1 MKNNVKGLRI
11 MKNKKLMKGVAIAT
25 IAAMSMG
32 MLAGCGGGKDEAK
45 EYKVGVVQLVQHGSL
60 DEANAGMIAGL
71 ADNGFVE
78 GENLVVKQ
86 ENAQNDQSNLQ
97 SIAQAFIADEV
108 DLILAIAT
116 PAAQVMA
123 ANTEEIPIVGTAITS
138 FEGAGLVESD
148 EAPGYNVTGT
158 NDMNPVEEQVNL
170 LLQLKP
176 DAKVIGTIYTA
187 AEVNSQIQVDLLDKV
202 AAAKGLTVEKRTI
215 QNVND
220 IQQAAQSLVGV
231 ADALWLP
238 TDNNVASA
246 MPNVVGVTDPAGI
259 ITITGEES
267 MTVAGG
273 TATYSFSYYD
283 IGYNAGVMA
292 AQILKGEADPA
303 TLPVQSPK
311 AEDLTAIINTDAVEL
326 LGLEVPQDLMDS
338 AKKVTTDITQ

>member
-1 MKNNVKGLRI
+1 MRKNRF
-11 MKNKKLMKGVAIAT
+11 MKGVAIAT

-32 MLAGCGGGKDEAK
+32 MLAGCGGGKDTNEDK
-45 EYKVGVVQLVQHGSL
+45 QYKVGVVQLVQHGAL
-60 DEANAGMIAGL
+60 DQANQGMIAGL

-78 GENLVVKQ
+78 GENLIVTQ

-97 SIAQAFIADEV
+97 SIAQSFVADEV
-108 DLILAIAT
+108 DIILAIAT

-170 LLQLKP
+170 LLQLVP

-231 ADALWLP
+231 VDALWLP

-246 MPNVVGVTDPAGI
+246 MPNVVGITDPAGI
-259 ITITGEES
+259 VTITGEES
-267 MTVAGG
+267 MVAAGG
-273 TATYSFSYYD
+273 TATYSFSYYS

-311 AEDLTAIINTDAVEL
+311 AEDLTAVLNMEAIAA
-326 LGLEVPQDLMDS
+326 LGVEVPQDLLDS
-338 AKKVTTDITQ
+338 AKKVNAAE

>member
-1 MKNNVKGLRI
+1 MKS
-11 MKNKKLMKGVAIAT
+11 KKLMKGVAIAT

-45 EYKVGVVQLVQHGSL
+45 EYKVGVVQLVQHGAL
-60 DEANAGMIAGL
+60 DQANAGMIAGL

-97 SIAQAFIADEV
+97 SIAQSFIADEV

-311 AEDLTAIINTDAVEL
+311 AEDLTAVLNMEAIAA
-326 LGLEVPQDLMDS
+326 LGVEVPQDLLDS
-338 AKKVTTDITQ
+338 AKKVNEAE

>member
-1 MKNNVKGLRI
+1 MKS
-11 MKNKKLMKGVAIAT
+11 KKLMKGVAIAT

-32 MLAGCGGGKDEAK
+32 MLAGCGGGKEEAK

-311 AEDLTAIINTDAVEL
+311 AEDLTAVLNMEAIAA
-326 LGLEVPQDLMDS
+326 LGVEVPQDLLDS
-338 AKKVTTDITQ
+338 AKKVNEAE

>member
-1 MKNNVKGLRI
+1 MKS
-11 MKNKKLMKGVAIAT
+11 KKLMKGVAIAT

-32 MLAGCGGGKDEAK
+32 MLAGCGGGKEEAK
-45 EYKVGVVQLVQHGSL
+45 EYKVGVVQLVQHGAL
-60 DEANAGMIAGL
+60 DQANAGMIAGL

-97 SIAQAFIADEV
+97 SIAQSFIADEV

-246 MPNVVGVTDPAGI
+246 MPNVVGVTDPAG
-259 ITITGEES
+259 
-267 MTVAGG
+267 
-273 TATYSFSYYD
+273 
-283 IGYNAGVMA
+283 
-292 AQILKGEADPA
+292 
-303 TLPVQSPK
+303 
-311 AEDLTAIINTDAVEL
+311 
-326 LGLEVPQDLMDS
+326 
-338 AKKVTTDITQ
+338 

>member
-1 MKNNVKGLRI
+1 

-32 MLAGCGGGKDEAK
+32 MLAGCGGGKDNNEEK
-45 EYKVGVVQLVQHGSL
+45 QYKVGVVQLVQHGAL
-60 DEANAGMIAGL
+60 DQANQGMIAGL

-78 GENLVVKQ
+78 GENLIVTQ

-97 SIAQAFIADEV
+97 SIAQSFIADEV
-108 DLILAIAT
+108 DIILAIAT

-138 FEGAGLVESD
+138 FEGAGLVKSD
-148 EAPGYNVTGT
+148 DAPGYNVTGT

-170 LLQLKP
+170 LLQLNP

-220 IQQAAQSLVGV
+220 IQQAAQSLVGKV
-231 ADALWLP
+231 DALWLP

-303 TLPVQSPK
+303 TLPVQSPQ
-311 AEDLTAIINTDAVEL
+311 AEDLLAVLNMEAITAMGI
-326 LGLEVPQDLMDS
+326 EVPQDLLDS
-338 AKKVTTDITQ
+338 AKKVNVAE

>member
-1 MKNNVKGLRI
+1 MKS
-11 MKNKKLMKGVAIAT
+11 KKLMKGVAIAT

-246 MPNVVGVTDPAGI
+246 IPNVVGITDPAGI
-259 ITITGEES
+259 ITVPGAES
-267 MTVAGG
+267 MVTAGC
-273 TATYSFSYYD
+273 TATYGFSYYD

-326 LGLEVPQDLMDS
+326 LGLEVPQDLMDG

>member
-1 MKNNVKGLRI
+1 MKS
-11 MKNKKLMKGVAIAT
+11 KKLMKGVAIAT

-45 EYKVGVVQLVQHGSL
+45 EYKVGVVQLVQHGAL
-60 DEANAGMIAGL
+60 DQANAGMIAGL

-97 SIAQAFIADEV
+97 SIAQSFIADEV

-311 AEDLTAIINTDAVEL
+311 AEDLTAVLNMEAIAS
-326 LGLEVPQDLMDS
+326 LGVEVPQDLLDS
-338 AKKVTTDITQ
+338 AKKVNEAE

>member
-1 MKNNVKGLRI
+1 MKS
-11 MKNKKLMKGVAIAT
+11 KKLMKGVAIAT

-45 EYKVGVVQLVQHGSL
+45 EYKVGVVQLVQHGAL
-60 DEANAGMIAGL
+60 DQANAGMIAGL

-97 SIAQAFIADEV
+97 SIAQSFIADEV

-326 LGLEVPQDLMDS
+326 LGLEVPQDLMDG

>member
-1 MKNNVKGLRI
+1 MKS
-11 MKNKKLMKGVAIAT
+11 KKLMKGVAIAT

-32 MLAGCGGGKDEAK
+32 MLAGCGGGKEEAK

-97 SIAQAFIADEV
+97 SIAQSFIADEV

-311 AEDLTAIINTDAVEL
+311 AEDLTAVLNMEAIAA
-326 LGLEVPQDLMDS
+326 LGVEVPQDLMDS
-338 AKKVTTDITQ
+338 AKKVNEA

>member
-1 MKNNVKGLRI
+1 MKS
-11 MKNKKLMKGVAIAT
+11 KKLMKGVAIAT

-32 MLAGCGGGKDEAK
+32 MLAGCGGGKEEAK
-45 EYKVGVVQLVQHGSL
+45 EYKVGVVQLVQHGAL
-60 DEANAGMIAGL
+60 DQANAGMIAGL

-326 LGLEVPQDLMDS
+326 LGLEVPQDLMDN

>member
-1 MKNNVKGLRI
+1 MKS
-11 MKNKKLMKGVAIAT
+11 KKLMKGVAIAT

-32 MLAGCGGGKDEAK
+32 MLAGCGGGKEEAK

-97 SIAQAFIADEV
+97 SIAQSFIADEV

-148 EAPGYNVTGT
+148 DAPGYNVTGT

-326 LGLEVPQDLMDS
+326 LGLEVPQDLMDG

>member
-1 MKNNVKGLRI
+1 MKS
-11 MKNKKLMKGVAIAT
+11 KKLMKGVAIAT

-45 EYKVGVVQLVQHGSL
+45 EYKVGVVQLVQHGAL
-60 DEANAGMIAGL
+60 DQANAGMIAGL

-338 AKKVTTDITQ
+338 AKKVNTDITQ

>member
-1 MKNNVKGLRI
+1 

-32 MLAGCGGGKDEAK
+32 MLAGCGGGKADKQEEK
-45 EYKVGVVQLVQHGSL
+45 QYKVGVVQLVQHGAL
-60 DEANAGMIAGL
+60 DQANQGMIAGL

-78 GENLVVKQ
+78 GENLIVTQ

-97 SIAQAFIADEV
+97 SIAQSFIADEV
-108 DLILAIAT
+108 DIILAIAT

-138 FEGAGLVESD
+138 FEGAGLVKSD
-148 EAPGYNVTGT
+148 DAPGYNVTGT

-170 LLQLKP
+170 LLQLNP

-220 IQQAAQSLVGV
+220 IQQAAQSLVGKV
-231 ADALWLP
+231 DALWLP

-303 TLPVQSPK
+303 TLPVQSPQ
-311 AEDLTAIINTDAVEL
+311 AEDLLAVLNMEAITAMGI
-326 LGLEVPQDLMDS
+326 EVPQDLLDS
-338 AKKVTTDITQ
+338 AKKVNVAE

>member
-1 MKNNVKGLRI
+1 
-11 MKNKKLMKGVAIAT
+11 MKNKKLMKGIAIAT

-32 MLAGCGGGKDEAK
+32 MLAGCGGSKDTE
-45 EYKVGVVQLVQHGSL
+45 EYKVGVVQLVQHGAL
-60 DEANAGMIAGL
+60 DQANAGMIAGL

-78 GENLVVKQ
+78 GENLIVSQ

-97 SIAQAFIADEV
+97 SIAQSFIADEV
-108 DLILAIAT
+108 DIILAIAT

-138 FEGAGLVESD
+138 FEGAGLVKSD
-148 EAPGYNVTGT
+148 EEPGYNVTGT

-170 LLQLKP
+170 LLQLNP
-176 DAKVIGTIYTA
+176 NAKVIGTIYTA

-246 MPNVVGVTDPAGI
+246 MPNVVGITDPAGM

-303 TLPVQSPK
+303 TLPVQSPQ
-311 AEDLTAIINTDAVEL
+311 AEDLVAVINMEAIAT
-326 LGLEVPQDLMDS
+326 LGIEVPQDLLDS
-338 AKKVTTDITQ
+338 AKKVNAAE

>member
-1 MKNNVKGLRI
+1 MR
-11 MKNKKLMKGVAIAT
+11 NKRFMKGVAIAT

-32 MLAGCGGGKDEAK
+32 LLAGCGGGKDSK
-45 EYKVGVVQLVQHGSL
+45 EEKQYKVGVVQLVQHGAL
-60 DEANAGMIAGL
+60 DQANQGMIAGL

-78 GENLVVKQ
+78 GENLIVTQ
-86 ENAQNDQSNLQ
+86 ENAQGDQSNLQ
-97 SIAQAFIADEV
+97 NIAQSFIADEV
-108 DLILAIAT
+108 DIILAIAT

-138 FEGAGLVESD
+138 FEGAGLVKSD
-148 EAPGYNVTGT
+148 DAPGYNVTGT

-170 LLQLKP
+170 LLQLVP

-202 AAAKGLTVEKRTI
+202 AAAKGLTVEKRTV

-220 IQQAAQSLVGV
+220 IQQAAQSLVGKV
-231 ADALWLP
+231 DALWLP

-259 ITITGEES
+259 VTITGEES
-267 MTVAGG
+267 MTAAGG

-303 TLPVQSPK
+303 TMPVQSPQ
-311 AEDLTAIINTDAVEL
+311 AEDLLAVLNMEAIAT
-326 LGLEVPQDLMDS
+326 LGIEVPQDLLDS
-338 AKKVTTDITQ
+338 AKKVNVAE

>member
-1 MKNNVKGLRI
+1 
-11 MKNKKLMKGVAIAT
+11 
-25 IAAMSMG
+25 
-32 MLAGCGGGKDEAK
+32 
-45 EYKVGVVQLVQHGSL
+45 
-60 DEANAGMIAGL
+60 
-71 ADNGFVE
+71 
-78 GENLVVKQ
+78 
-86 ENAQNDQSNLQ
+86 
-97 SIAQAFIADEV
+97 
-108 DLILAIAT
+108 
-116 PAAQVMA
+116 MA

-148 EAPGYNVTGT
+148 DAPGYNVTGT

-311 AEDLTAIINTDAVEL
+311 AEDLTAVLNMEAIAA
-326 LGLEVPQDLMDS
+326 LGVEVPQDLLDS
-338 AKKVTTDITQ
+338 AKKVNEAE

>member
-1 MKNNVKGLRI
+1 MRKNRKF
-11 MKNKKLMKGVAIAT
+11 MKGIAVAA

-32 MLAGCGGGKDEAK
+32 MLAGCGGGSDTQQEGA
-45 EYKVGVVQLVQHGSL
+45 ETYKVGVVQLVQHGAL
-60 DEANAGMIAGL
+60 DQANQGMIDGL
-71 ADNGFVE
+71 AANGYVE
-78 GENLVVKQ
+78 GENLEIDQ
-86 ENAQNDQSNLQ
+86 QNAQGDQSNLQ
-97 SIAQAFIADEV
+97 TIAQKFLADEV
-108 DLILAIAT
+108 DLIMAIAT

-138 FEGAGLVESD
+138 FEGVGLVKSD
-148 EAPGYNVTGT
+148 AEPGVNVTGT
-158 NDMNPVEEQVNL
+158 NDMNPVREQVEL
-170 LLQLKP
+170 LLQLAP

-187 AEVNSQIQVDLLDKV
+187 AEENSHIQVALLDEV
-202 AAAKGLTVEKRTI
+202 AAEKGLTVEKRTI
-215 QNVND
+215 QTVND

-246 MPNVVGVTDPAGI
+246 IPNVVGVTDPAGI
-259 ITITGEES
+259 ITIPGAES
-267 MTVAGG
+267 MVEAGA
-273 TATYSFSYYD
+273 TATYGFSYYD

-303 TLPVQSPK
+303 TMPVQSPK

-326 LGLEVPQDLMDS
+326 LGLEVPQDLMES

>member
-1 MKNNVKGLRI
+1 MKS
-11 MKNKKLMKGVAIAT
+11 KKLMKGVAIAT

-32 MLAGCGGGKDEAK
+32 MLAGCGGGKEEAK
-45 EYKVGVVQLVQHGSL
+45 EYKVGVVQLVQHGAL
-60 DEANAGMIAGL
+60 DQANAGMIAGL

-97 SIAQAFIADEV
+97 SIAQSFIADEV

-148 EAPGYNVTGT
+148 DAPGYNVTGT

-311 AEDLTAIINTDAVEL
+311 AEDLTAVLNMEAIAA
-326 LGLEVPQDLMDS
+326 LGVEVPQDLMDS
-338 AKKVTTDITQ
+338 AKKVNEA

>member
-1 MKNNVKGLRI
+1 MKS
-11 MKNKKLMKGVAIAT
+11 KKLMKGVAIAT

-45 EYKVGVVQLVQHGSL
+45 EYKVGVVQLVQHGAL
-60 DEANAGMIAGL
+60 DQANAGMIAGL

-97 SIAQAFIADEV
+97 SIAQSFIADEV

-148 EAPGYNVTGT
+148 DAPGYNVTGT

-202 AAAKGLTVEKRTI
+202 VAAKGLTVEKRTI

-311 AEDLTAIINTDAVEL
+311 AEDLTAVLNMEAIAS
-326 LGLEVPQDLMDS
+326 LGVEVPQDLLDS
-338 AKKVTTDITQ
+338 AKKVNEAE

>member
-1 MKNNVKGLRI
+1 
-11 MKNKKLMKGVAIAT
+11 MKGVAIAT

-32 MLAGCGGGKDEAK
+32 MLAGCGGGKADKQEEK
-45 EYKVGVVQLVQHGSL
+45 QYKVGVVQLVQHGAL
-60 DEANAGMIAGL
+60 DQANQGMIAGL

-78 GENLVVKQ
+78 GENLIVTQ

-97 SIAQAFIADEV
+97 SIAQSFIADEV
-108 DLILAIAT
+108 DIILAIAT

-138 FEGAGLVESD
+138 VEGAGLVKSD
-148 EAPGYNVTGT
+148 DAPGYNVTGT

-220 IQQAAQSLVGV
+220 IQQAAQSLVGKV
-231 ADALWLP
+231 DALWLP

-259 ITITGEES
+259 VTITGEES
-267 MTVAGG
+267 MTAAGG

-303 TLPVQSPK
+303 TMPVQSPQ
-311 AEDLTAIINTDAVEL
+311 AEDLLAVLNMEAIAT
-326 LGLEVPQDLMDS
+326 LGIEVPQDLLDS
-338 AKKVTTDITQ
+338 AKKVNVAE

>member
-1 MKNNVKGLRI
+1 MKS
-11 MKNKKLMKGVAIAT
+11 KKLMKGVAIAT

-97 SIAQAFIADEV
+97 SIAQSFIADEV

-338 AKKVTTDITQ
+338 AKKVNTDITQ

>member
-1 MKNNVKGLRI
+1 MKS
-11 MKNKKLMKGVAIAT
+11 KKLMKGVAIAT

-97 SIAQAFIADEV
+97 SIAQSFIADEV

-311 AEDLTAIINTDAVEL
+311 AEDLTAVLNMEAIAS
-326 LGLEVPQDLMDS
+326 LGVEVPQDLLDS
-338 AKKVTTDITQ
+338 AKKVNEAE

>member
-1 MKNNVKGLRI
+1 MRKN
-11 MKNKKLMKGVAIAT
+11 KLMKGVAIAT

-32 MLAGCGGGKDEAK
+32 MLAGCGGGKEDDK
-45 EYKVGVVQLVQHGSL
+45 QYKVGVVQLVQHGAL
-60 DEANAGMIAGL
+60 DQANAGMIAGL

-78 GENLVVKQ
+78 GENLIVTQ

-97 SIAQAFIADEV
+97 SIAQSFIADEV

-170 LLQLKP
+170 LLKLNP

-187 AEVNSQIQVDLLDKV
+187 SEVNSQIQVALLDKV
-202 AAAKGLTVEKRTI
+202 AAAKGLTVEKRTV

-231 ADALWLP
+231 VDALWLP
-238 TDNNVASA
+238 TDNNIASA
-246 MPNVVGVTDPAGI
+246 MPNVVGITDPAGI
-259 ITITGEES
+259 ITIPGEES

-303 TLPVQSPK
+303 TMPVQSPQ
-311 AEDLTAIINTDAVEL
+311 AEDLTPILNMDAIER
-326 LGLEVPQDLMDS
+326 LGIEVPQDLLDS
-338 AKKVTTDITQ
+338 AKKVNVAE

>member
-1 MKNNVKGLRI
+1 MKS
-11 MKNKKLMKGVAIAT
+11 KKLMKGVAIAT

-97 SIAQAFIADEV
+97 SIAQSFIADEV

-311 AEDLTAIINTDAVEL
+311 AEDLTAVLNMEAIAA
-326 LGLEVPQDLMDS
+326 LGVEVPQDLLDS
-338 AKKVTTDITQ
+338 AKKVNEAE